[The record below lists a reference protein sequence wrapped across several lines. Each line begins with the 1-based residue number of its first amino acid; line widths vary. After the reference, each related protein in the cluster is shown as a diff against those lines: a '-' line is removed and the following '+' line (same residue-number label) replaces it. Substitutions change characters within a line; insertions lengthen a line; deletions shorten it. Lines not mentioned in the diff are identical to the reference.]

1 MAALGH
7 ATLARAPRHMR
18 EGVFYNREL
27 DVDTLLVTL
36 VKSEAHFSPTT
47 MYRDYAI
54 NASLFHWESQ
64 SGTSVASP
72 TGQRYLTQRTSGS
85 EVLLYVRGSKVWEFG
100 GGAPYLLLGDADFV
114 EHRGERPIA
123 VTWKLRREM
132 PPQVLQES
140 RAVS

>member
-18 EGVFYNREL
+18 EGVFFNREL

-54 NASLFHWESQ
+54 SATLFHWESQ

-72 TGQRYLTQRTSGS
+72 TGQRYVTQRSNGS

-100 GGAPYLLLGDADFV
+100 GGAPYLLLGDADYV